1 MSETLDDRRR
11 DVEARIET
19 MRTAQGAALLDA
31 KDFDNTDL
39 DRLANE
45 LHAISAAEGEEM
57 RRQREKAAVAE
68 LERLSNL
75 RKTLMVVEGNR
86 LEAVDRAE
94 KAARDLCDA
103 LKEVRARSADATRL
117 LRALGVRPAVLLDV
131 YELEFR
137 MSLRF
142 AAAIKPLVGLGRRF
156 GQITFPEAR
165 SPYDKPWRAEEQ
177 AIANP
182 DISRALKGS
191 F

>member
-1 MSETLDDRRR
+1 MTDISTRRTEAETRLATLRQ
-11 DVEARIET
+11 
-19 MRTAQGAALLDA
+19 MQGVALLDDQ
-31 KDFDNTDL
+31 DFDHSPLNEVEKELAAL
-39 DRLANE
+39 D
-45 LHAISAAEGEEM
+45 AAEGEAV
-57 RRQREKAAVAE
+57 RRQREQAAAAE
-68 LERLSNL
+68 LQRLANL
-75 RKTLMVVEGNR
+75 RETLAIVEENR

-117 LRALGVRPAVLLDV
+117 LRALGVHPAVLLDT
-131 YELEFR
+131 YESEFR
-137 MSLRF
+137 MSLRL

-156 GQITFPEAR
+156 GQITFPEGR

-177 AIANP
+177 ALATP

>member
-1 MSETLDDRRR
+1 MADISTRR
-11 DVEARIET
+11 VEAET
-19 MRTAQGAALLDA
+19 RLTELRQMQGIALLD
-31 KDFDNTDL
+31 DQEFDTAPLSEVERELSAL
-39 DRLANE
+39 D
-45 LHAISAAEGEEM
+45 AAEGEAV
-57 RRQREKAAVAE
+57 RRQRVEAAAAE
-68 LERLSNL
+68 QQRLVNL
-75 RKTLMVVEGNR
+75 RKTLTVVEENR

-103 LKEVRARSADATRL
+103 LKEVRARSADGTRL

-191 F
+191 Y

>member
-1 MSETLDDRRR
+1 MMDFMERRATVEGRLASLRQARGIAMLDATIFDDRELTALESEL
-11 DVEARIET
+11 EA
-19 MRTAQGAALLDA
+19 L
-31 KDFDNTDL
+31 
-39 DRLANE
+39 NE
-45 LHAISAAEGEEM
+45 AEGEAV
-57 RRQREKAAVAE
+57 RRQREQAAEAE
-68 LERLSNL
+68 QQRLANL
-75 RKTLMVVEGNR
+75 RKKLTVVEENR

-165 SPYDKPWRAEEQ
+165 TPYDKPWRAEEQ

-182 DISRALKGS
+182 DISCALKGS